1 MKNLV
6 DNVSN
11 YENPQQQIDVCPT
24 EIPQTVDAYN
34 LGVKINF
41 HNDENQDPADG
52 TNKDDPYW
60 YLPDFDWSTYNSGFD
75 ETVQNTLTDTLTT
88 LGSDTAHPDRGSE
101 FQEQAIEG
109 AIISQLDLKHAA
121 NFAAESVRT
130 YINQNIDPIFK
141 DGFFEDGANAY
152 MTQAA
157 LVSGS
162 LTPTLRVYH
171 LSPSKLDYDS
181 VQLEAYLES
190 SDGQTVGTNVDNL
203 LFE

>member
-1 MKNLV
+1 MKDLV
-6 DNVSN
+6 NNISN
-11 YENPQQQIDVCPT
+11 YTTPQQIIDVCP
-24 EIPQTVDAYN
+24 INGPQTVDTYN
-34 LGVKINF
+34 LGVKLKF
-41 HNDENQDPADG
+41 HNDENQDPVDG
-52 TNKDDPYW
+52 SDKDDPYW
-60 YLPDFDWSTYNSGFD
+60 YLPDFDWESYNSGFE
-75 ETVQNTLTDTLTT
+75 ETVQNALTDTLTN

-141 DGFFEDGANAY
+141 DGFFDNGANAY
-152 MTQAA
+152 MTQAS
-157 LVSGS
+157 LISGS

-190 SDGQTVGTNVDNL
+190 SDGQSMGTNVENL